1 MFQDKHHLI
10 FDRVSWTSRP
20 EAKRL
25 REDRSL
31 IVRLDRSEHNELHRH
46 AVAIPLL
53 GYHALVRTLRDY
65 EAGDTPLESVDNL
78 MSTIEKVGQHPA
90 AHPIE
95 KKLSE
100 LAVWAL
106 DLERPF
112 IADKRYE

>member
-1 MFQDKHHLI
+1 MFRDKHHLI

-20 EAKRL
+20 EAKKL
-25 REDRSL
+25 RENPSL
-31 IVRLDRSEHNELHRH
+31 IVRLDRSEHSELHRH
-46 AVAIPLL
+46 TVAVPLL

-65 EAGDTPLESVDNL
+65 EPGATPLESVENL
-78 MSTIEKVGQHPA
+78 MATIEGVGNHPR

-95 KKLSE
+95 KSLTE

-112 IADKRYE
+112 IADKQYE